1 MDESDRTFSDLVGL
15 LKSWMPWRSEPA
27 HVSRDF
33 WMPDQSCRVCYECD
47 SQFTLFN
54 RRHHCR
60 LCGRIFCAKCTSNW
74 LPVGPSEAKLSLED
88 WDKIRVCNY
97 CFKQREKEQW
107 GKELI
112 AADDDVLQVDLPDV
126 SCTSP
131 STTSFLSTRSS
142 GTCGSSSTTFVSVPQ
157 SAAPSPMQSPST
169 EADLDRQNVG
179 ATKSNDVAVVKEEQN
194 LSEDQFGYFQNR
206 FFLFFLF

>member
-74 LPVGPSEAKLSLED
+74 LPIEPSEED
-88 WDKIRVCNY
+88 WDRIRVCNY
-97 CFKQREKEQW
+97 CFKQREKGQW
-107 GKELI
+107 EKVLTVAVDNE
-112 AADDDVLQVDLPDV
+112 LQVEIPDI
-126 SCTSP
+126 SGTSP
-131 STTSFLSTRSS
+131 SATSFLSTRSS
-142 GTCGSSSTTFVSVPQ
+142 GTCGSSSTTFVSLPQ
-157 SAAPSPMQSPST
+157 SAVPSPMQSPLT
-169 EADLDRQNVG
+169 EADLDSQNVG
-179 ATKSNDVAVVKEEQN
+179 AAKSIDTAVDIEEQN
-194 LSEDQFGYFQNR
+194 LSQDQFGYFQNR
-206 FFLFFLF
+206 LFLIFLLNI